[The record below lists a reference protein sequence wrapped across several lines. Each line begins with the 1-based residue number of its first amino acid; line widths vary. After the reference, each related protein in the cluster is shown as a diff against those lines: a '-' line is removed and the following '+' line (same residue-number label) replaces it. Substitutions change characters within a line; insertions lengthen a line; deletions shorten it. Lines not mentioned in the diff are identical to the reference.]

1 VPGNVAYAK
10 LLRTSMKIGVG
21 ESARF
26 LSHRGSWISRLVT
39 RQFKPD
45 RLVRELTPCATDPA
59 ARVAGFHLYT
69 FNEVAR
75 TEQWRRAALA
85 RATP

>member
-1 VPGNVAYAK
+1 
-10 LLRTSMKIGVG
+10 LLRVSMKIGLG

-26 LSHRGSWISRLVT
+26 LRHQGNWISRLVT
-39 RQFKPD
+39 RQFNPD
-45 RLVRELTPCATDPA
+45 RLVRELEPVANDPA

-75 TEQWRRAALA
+75 TERWRQAALA
-85 RATP
+85 RLGA